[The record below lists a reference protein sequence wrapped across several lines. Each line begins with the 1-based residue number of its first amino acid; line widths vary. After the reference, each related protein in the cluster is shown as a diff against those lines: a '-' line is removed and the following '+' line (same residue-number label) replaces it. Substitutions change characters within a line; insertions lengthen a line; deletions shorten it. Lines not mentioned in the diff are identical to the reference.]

1 VSFDHLI
8 AGGTIIDGTGGAPHP
23 GNVAVKDGKVV
34 AVGDVDGEAEV
45 PIDAR
50 GLYVAPGFID
60 IHSHSDY
67 TLLVDPRAMSALFQG
82 VTLEVVGNCGFGCA
96 PIGNP
101 DRAAGNIYGFNG
113 HVPLGWRRLGE
124 YFARLEAARPGVNVL
139 ALVPN
144 GQLRLACVG
153 MSGAPADPPALAAMG
168 EMLREA
174 LEEGAF
180 GYSTGLE
187 YAAEAA
193 ATEEEIVALL
203 RIVKACGGIYATH
216 TRARDVGAVEAVA
229 EALRTA
235 AEVGVRLQVS
245 HLLPRSGAADGT
257 RAIEMVEAARRDGLD
272 VAFDMHTRRYGT
284 TFLSALLPPW
294 VRSEPSAAVAAALR
308 DRGSRAR
315 MKEYRSIL
323 SAGGDWER
331 VVLLDNPHWPHYAR
345 RSLAEIG
352 RLREQEP
359 HDAALDL
366 LMPYVGDLTKPM
378 VIIHCVTEPQ
388 QREVFAHP
396 LCMPGSDATTLATDG
411 PLAGSAFHGA
421 YSWAAWFWR
430 FMVRE
435 ARALSPEEAVF
446 KLTGLPA
453 GTLGLRDRGVLRVGA
468 RADVSIFDPSEFG
481 ETATTFEPNQ
491 LAVGMR
497 HVIVNG
503 VHALCDGKLTGN
515 RGGEVIRRQ

>member
-1 VSFDHLI
+1 MRFDQLI
-8 AGGTIIDGTGGAPHP
+8 TGGTVIDGTGGTARP
-23 GNVAVKDGKVV
+23 GNVAVKDGNIV
-34 AVGDVDGEAEV
+34 AVGDVAGDAAER
-45 PIDAR
+45 IDAA
-50 GLYVAPGFID
+50 GLCVTPGFID

-82 VTLEVVGNCGFGCA
+82 VTLEVIGNCGFGCA
-96 PIGNP
+96 PIGSP
-101 DRAAGNIYGFNG
+101 ELAAGNVYGFNG

-124 YFARLEAARPGVNVL
+124 YFARLEAARLGVNVL

-153 MSGAPADPPALAAMG
+153 MSDAPADPAALAAMG
-168 EMLREA
+168 DMLREA
-174 LEEGAF
+174 LDEGAF

-187 YAAEAA
+187 YPAEAA
-193 ATEEEIVALL
+193 ATEEEIASLV
-203 RIVKACGGIYATH
+203 RIVAARDAIYATH
-216 TRARDVGAVEAVA
+216 TRARDEGAVDAVA

-235 AEVGVRLQVS
+235 EKARVRLQVS

-257 RAIEMVEAARRDGLD
+257 RAIEIVEAARARGLD

-284 TFLSALLPPW
+284 TFLSSLLPSW
-294 VRSEPSAAVAAALR
+294 VRKEPPAAIAAALR
-308 DRGSRAR
+308 SREKRSR

-323 SAGGDWER
+323 SASRDWER

-345 RSLAEIG
+345 HSLAEVG

-366 LMPYVGDLTKPM
+366 LLPYVDDLTKPM
-378 VIIHCVTEPQ
+378 VIIHCNTEAQ

-435 ARALSPEEAVF
+435 TKVLSPQEAVF

-453 GTLGLRDRGVLRVGA
+453 QTLGLSDRGVLRAGA
-468 RADVSIFDPSEFG
+468 RADVAVFDPSNFG
-481 ETATTFEPNQ
+481 DTATTFEPNR

-503 VHALCDGKLTGN
+503 VHALRAGALTAN
-515 RGGEVIRRQ
+515 RGGAVIRRQ